1 MNGAI
6 SFKRVVSA
14 KEKNVIEGIVDDI
27 VKDKFEKVC
36 KLTCVPEYYKNQ
48 FLAYA
53 MRHNNSVPCINR
65 CYAEMLQTYSQNF
78 SHDASDLTHSKQYI
92 PYLGTYCDEEMLKFI
107 SDLFYELRNFISA
120 AFQDKLALIS
130 FYGRLKG
137 VRSFEAKTRSHIL
150 KNKTFD
156 FVQKNF
162 EIYLKQYQKNLLKKN
177 PKAEK
182 GNFVFTDEH
191 FEYAHEYLEATQKR
205 LLESI
210 TSKDSIGY
218 RIIVNNYNHS
228 RDEAVL
234 TETVYVIFAL
244 CKEFFKSRGYEII
257 KYKDYIENPKENQYQ
272 SLHFVV
278 IINGIPVEIQ
288 IRTAGMH
295 RVAEEGTASY
305 HDVYK
310 DTILQNFLRNYMYN
324 VSKELNYVSTHQ
336 DIGLLEHIPL
346 PKQTISITPLS
357 EIPKT
362 PADLKPFP
370 DLALLEKIYNESPKI
385 IKI

>member
-1 MNGAI
+1 M
-6 SFKRVVSA
+6 
-14 KEKNVIEGIVDDI
+14 EKINFVEAVDTKKIIVAEIVDDI
-27 VKDKFEKVC
+27 VKDKFEKIC
-36 KLTCVPEYYKNQ
+36 KMTCVPEYYKNQ

-78 SHDASDLTHSKQYI
+78 SHDSSDLTHSNQYI
-92 PYLGTYCDEEMLKFI
+92 PYLGTYCNEEMLKFI
-107 SDLFYELRNFISA
+107 SDLCYELREHISY
-120 AFQDKLALIS
+120 AFQNKLALIS

-137 VRSFEAKTRSHIL
+137 VRSFEAKTRAHIL

-162 EIYLKQYQKNLLKKN
+162 ETYLRYYQKSLLKKN
-177 PKAEK
+177 PKDKK
-182 GNFVFTDEH
+182 GKFAFTDDA
-191 FEYAHEYLEATQKR
+191 FKYAHKYLEVTQKT
-205 LLESI
+205 LLKSI

-228 RDEAVL
+228 RDETVL
-234 TETVYVIFAL
+234 TQTVYIIFNL
-244 CKEFFKSRGYEII
+244 CKDFFESRGYEII
-257 KYKDYIENPKENQYQ
+257 KYKDYIENPKGNQYQ

-278 IINGIPVEIQ
+278 VINGIPVEFQ

-295 RVAEEGTASY
+295 QVAEEGTASY

-310 DTILQNFLRNYMYN
+310 DTILQKFLQNYMYN
-324 VSKELNYVSTHQ
+324 ISKELNYVSTHQ
-336 DIGLLEHIPL
+336 DIGFLEHIPL

-362 PADLKPFP
+362 PADLKSFP
-370 DLALLEKIYNESPKI
+370 DLVLLEKIYAESPKI